1 MPRIF
6 TDAADTFIPR
16 RNLRHGPL
24 PSMMVIMTV
33 VTGLVD
39 AFSYLVLGHVFV
51 ANMTGNIVFLGFAL
65 AGAPGFS
72 ISASLAALAAFVV
85 GAALG
90 GRLFVH
96 RAAHRGSLLATAA
109 SIQSVFLVVA
119 FVLATQTID
128 PSTGGYR
135 FALIGVM
142 GIAMGLQNATA
153 RKLAIPDLTTTV
165 LTLTITGMVADIGHV
180 DKLPA
185 INARRGI
192 SILGMFIGGL
202 AGAILVLHSKIYL
215 PLSLAAIGVLA
226 IALCARVASRTS
238 GEWSKP

>member
-6 TDAADTFIPR
+6 ADVADTFVPH
-16 RNLRHGPL
+16 RNRRHGLL
-24 PSMMVIMTV
+24 PSMMVLMTV

-72 ISASLAALAAFVV
+72 ISASLAALGAFVV
-85 GAALG
+85 GAAIG
-90 GRLFVH
+90 GRLFVY
-96 RAAHRGSLLATAA
+96 RSTHRGSLLVTAA
-109 SIQSVFLVVA
+109 SIQSVFLAIA
-119 FVLATQTID
+119 FILATQTAN

-135 FALIGVM
+135 FALIGMM

-165 LTLTITGMVADIGHV
+165 LTLTITGMVADLGHV
-180 DKLPA
+180 KQLS
-185 INARRGI
+185 ITNVRRAV

-202 AGAILVLHSKIYL
+202 AGAILVLHAQIYW
-215 PLSLAAIGVLA
+215 PLLLAVVGILA
-226 IALCARVASRTS
+226 VVVFTSRASRTS
-238 GEWSKP
+238 AEWSAP